1 MRNTVLGMLFAT
13 SFDIVEAAP
22 LLLVTLAQQLE
33 LYTCTQACTLSKG
46 KTVNIYSDSRYSFGV
61 VLRYLETATWE
72 GD

>member
-1 MRNTVLGMLFAT
+1 MRNTVPGMLFAT

-46 KTVNIYSDSRYSFGV
+46 KTVNIYSDSIYSFGV
-61 VLRYLETATWE
+61 V
-72 GD
+72 